1 MMGKETFYSCENAKK
16 KNVLI
21 KAILTQTVILESVSM
36 DTGISEPQEQAEGEQ
51 KQLNS
56 DGEQGPL
63 ACTVRFLHVVST
75 PCKELAWMAWIS

>member
-1 MMGKETFYSCENAKK
+1 MRTQKK
-16 KNVLI
+16 KKCSHQGNI
-21 KAILTQTVILESVSM
+21 NPDSHLESVSM
-36 DTGISEPQEQAEGEQ
+36 DTEISEPQEQAEGEQ